1 MKLKTLLATALAVT
15 AATVPAAA
23 QTLAYVDWVGL
34 PGNQRALY
42 LAGAFDQF
50 VTIYA
55 PPDLDG
61 SGFQDFVLHLGACV
75 ADRGLAAFDL
85 QNGLLAFAIG
95 RPDLQAGPI
104 PIILMEYLIAECG
117 LPPDGRPHSAIRYS
131 IRMIGIGPA

>member
-1 MKLKTLLATALAVT
+1 MKLKTLLATAMTVT
-15 AATVPAAA
+15 LGAAPAAA
-23 QTLAYVDWVGL
+23 QMLSYADWAGL

-42 LAGAFDQF
+42 VAGAYDQF

-55 PPDLDG
+55 PPDEGG

-75 ADRGLAAFDL
+75 ADLGLDAFDL

-95 RPDLQAGPI
+95 RPDLQAGPL

-117 LPPDGRPHSAIRYS
+117 LPAG
-131 IRMIGIGPA
+131 G

>member
-1 MKLKTLLATALAVT
+1 MKLKTLLATAIAIAT
-15 AATVPAAA
+15 GAAPAAA
-23 QTLAYVDWVGL
+23 QALSYAGWAGL
-34 PGNQRALY
+34 PGNERALY
-42 LAGAFDQF
+42 IAGAFDQF

-117 LPPDGRPHSAIRYS
+117 LPPDG
-131 IRMIGIGPA
+131 